1 MSYSLI
7 ISNCPT
13 RTSEIKTFTNIRHAL
28 NYFIER
34 CDELGLEYREDN
46 NGNFIAGGLGH
57 DNSITLISNI

>member
-7 ISNCPT
+7 ISNYPT

-46 NGNFIAGGLGH
+46 NGNFLAGGIGSDYSLEL
-57 DNSITLISNI
+57 TSNF